1 MAGDAL
7 YPPADWLG
15 ADNKSR
21 LIVLRPEAI
30 HQVPDSEVTNLLRET
45 GRLTPATIRQRTGI
59 GGIPLDVELEHLTRK
74 NLIFECGFTPTD
86 ALHVLG
92 KIDLGD
98 RQAAVEGATIL
109 GRILGLGAA
118 DFAEL
123 VLERTEELI
132 ENMIIDYVIGRS
144 WQNSLAGF
152 IAGRKNH
159 PVLGVEF
166 SIKIPLIGIG
176 AAARF
181 LLPRVAERLRTTVS
195 FPDNCEV
202 GNAIG
207 AAMIGMTSTS

>member
-1 MAGDAL
+1 
-7 YPPADWLG
+7 
-15 ADNKSR
+15 
-21 LIVLRPEAI
+21 
-30 HQVPDSEVTNLLRET
+30 
-45 GRLTPATIRQRTGI
+45 
-59 GGIPLDVELEHLTRK
+59 
-74 NLIFECGFTPTD
+74 
-86 ALHVLG
+86 
-92 KIDLGD
+92 
-98 RQAAVEGATIL
+98 
-109 GRILGLGAA
+109 
-118 DFAEL
+118 
-123 VLERTEELI
+123 
-132 ENMIIDYVIGRS
+132 MIIDYVIGRS

-181 LLPRVAERLRTTVS
+181 LLPRVAERLHTTVS